1 MYFDRTLFDKPHH
14 QLLELLAARALDD
27 GDVGSAFKFADR
39 RCRISPEAEPHCYI
53 LRAEATYRLGARVA
67 AITDIA
73 RALAI
78 APEDIVANRRMLA
91 WADGVQKVKAAKA
104 IICNDRDFRWLGQ
117 AVQVLK
123 QQGQHDLARLTVL
136 EDAIEGWAIWTGNAP
151 LALSITNG
159 TDEIRETVEVDP
171 FHPLSEYGRA
181 ASFNVRRPRSNG
193 AQIVCLATAGSVFH
207 STYTPEKILPARGPL
222 PPSLAKDAAG
232 SPQITVIVP
241 VYADYDAT
249 RLCLESLL
257 EELRLT
263 GHQAIVINDQSPDRR
278 IIELL
283 THFSAAPPIRLITND
298 RNLGFVGSVNLAIKH
313 VCTGDIIL
321 LNSDTIVPRGFIDR
335 LAAIAHSA
343 PDIGTVTPFS
353 NNGEFVSFP
362 LPNKANPLPT
372 PEEIRRIDAIAAEA
386 NAGKIVDIPSGI
398 GFCLY
403 VSRACLDRV
412 GCLSEDFDRGYLED
426 VDFCLRVRQHGFRN
440 VCAPAVYIG
449 HAGSKSFEGEKR
461 SLVVRNLRILERRFT
476 EHRAECA
483 AFIAADPL
491 RPARLAIQRIAAA
504 LPCHPVLLVTGGG
517 IVSAVARARAE
528 AVGANGEPAM
538 VLEVRHCPGGLSV
551 TVNNCAGEMPQS
563 LQFALDA
570 ETERE
575 SLSNFVKSIEASRVE
590 FLDPANTPLAILDLV
605 FELRLPFDL
614 FIADAGLLGRQ
625 NERFWLPA
633 LHSSISREAEASQ
646 VTSESAS
653 RAENWAPRWRL
664 ITEGAERILVPCPQA
679 EAFATSVLPASVT
692 AKIHRLYESC
702 RPAKRKRNTSPT
714 RHIGFLPVRCC
725 AGEQRLLEETIRR
738 LKAVRPDV
746 SMTVLG
752 TALDDMALMRS
763 SEAFVTGAFEPK
775 EFDGLVES
783 LGVDRLFVSLTR
795 PLFGHST
802 LAEVFSSSLPIAYFD
817 WSKRQPLRRKRDLI
831 IDPSLSF
838 ADLAIMLSQWIPGRS
853 YMRAAN
859 GHQ

>member
-1 MYFDRTLFDKPHH
+1 MLRVPASIASVACLMTSI
-14 QLLELLAARALDD
+14 AAILRMWIFACVL
-27 GDVGSAFKFADR
+27 GSTGSAMFVRPRFTLATPDR
-39 RCRISPEAEPHCYI
+39 S
-53 LRAEATYRLGARVA
+53 LSRA
-67 AITDIA
+67 
-73 RALAI
+73 
-78 APEDIVANRRMLA
+78 
-91 WADGVQKVKAAKA
+91 K
-104 IICNDRDFRWLGQ
+104 
-117 AVQVLK
+117 
-123 QQGQHDLARLTVL
+123 
-136 EDAIEGWAIWTGNAP
+136 
-151 LALSITNG
+151 
-159 TDEIRETVEVDP
+159 
-171 FHPLSEYGRA
+171 
-181 ASFNVRRPRSNG
+181 NVRWSY
-193 AQIVCLATAGSVFH
+193 AIYAYWSDD
-207 STYTPEKILPARGPL
+207 LP
-222 PPSLAKDAAG
+222 K
-232 SPQITVIVP
+232 
-241 VYADYDAT
+241 
-249 RLCLESLL
+249 
-257 EELRLT
+257 
-263 GHQAIVINDQSPDRR
+263 
-278 IIELL
+278 
-283 THFSAAPPIRLITND
+283 
-298 RNLGFVGSVNLAIKH
+298 
-313 VCTGDIIL
+313 
-321 LNSDTIVPRGFIDR
+321 
-335 LAAIAHSA
+335 
-343 PDIGTVTPFS
+343 
-353 NNGEFVSFP
+353 
-362 LPNKANPLPT
+362 
-372 PEEIRRIDAIAAEA
+372 
-386 NAGKIVDIPSGI
+386 
-398 GFCLY
+398 
-403 VSRACLDRV
+403 
-412 GCLSEDFDRGYLED
+412 
-426 VDFCLRVRQHGFRN
+426 
-440 VCAPAVYIG
+440 
-449 HAGSKSFEGEKR
+449 
-461 SLVVRNLRILERRFT
+461 
-476 EHRAECA
+476 HRAECA

-538 VLEVRHCPGGLSV
+538 ILEVRHCPGGPFV

-575 SLSNFVKSIEASRVE
+575 SLSNFIKCIEASRVE
-590 FLDPANTPLAILDLV
+590 FLDPANTPLAILDLL
-605 FELRLPFDL
+605 FELRLPYDL

-633 LHSSISREAEASQ
+633 LHSSISCEAEASQ
-646 VTSESAS
+646 VTSESGS
-653 RAENWAPRWRL
+653 RAENWARRWRL

-702 RPAKRKRNTSPT
+702 RPAKRKRNTAPT

-738 LKAVRPDV
+738 LKAVRPEI

-775 EFDGLVES
+775 EFEGLVES

-838 ADLAIMLSQWIPGRS
+838 ADLAVMLSQWIPGRS